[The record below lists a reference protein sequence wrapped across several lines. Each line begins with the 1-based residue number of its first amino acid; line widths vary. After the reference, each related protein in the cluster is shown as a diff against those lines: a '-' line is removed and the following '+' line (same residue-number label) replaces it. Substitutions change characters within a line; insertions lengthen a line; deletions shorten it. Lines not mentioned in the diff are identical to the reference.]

1 MADYTICPKF
11 IEQASI
17 NKNLLYD
24 VLWVFLPN
32 NSKRICVDTN
42 EVIIDEY
49 NKTVKNDKELLDWYR
64 FLTMRR
70 ELNIA
75 KTEID
80 KNDEPLQLNICR
92 NSLDKLLI
100 SDCRSHYNSYS
111 EIINKAGIKVLDK
124 NLAAVHLNYGGID
137 FPLNTTNSK
146 LKITEENVFSVVKD
160 ICQEFKDLIE
170 NKGMFKL
177 LVNKAGERVPE
188 KTAQL
193 LFFGVAYSYCSANDL
208 KLSPEVDSGNG
219 PVDFNLSQGFKA
231 NINVEMKIADN
242 KKLEK
247 GLWSQLE
254 IYNRAEN
261 SYKSIYLIVKYDDLY
276 DKKIAQLE
284 RVLIYRK
291 GRGENL
297 PELVIVDSTFKESAS
312 TR

>member
-17 NKNLLYD
+17 HKNLLFD
-24 VLWVFLPN
+24 VLWVFIPE

-42 EVIIDEY
+42 EAIFAEY

-64 FLTMRR
+64 YLTMRK
-70 ELNIA
+70 EISIA
-75 KTEID
+75 RTEID
-80 KNDEPLQLNICR
+80 NTDEPLQLKICR

-100 SDCRSHYNSYS
+100 SDCRSHYSS
-111 EIINKAGIKVLDK
+111 FAKIINEAGIKVLDK
-124 NLAAVHLNYGGID
+124 NLAAVHLNYGELD
-137 FPLNTTNSK
+137 FPLNTINSK
-146 LKITEENVFSVVKD
+146 LKITAENVFSVVQD
-160 ICQEFKDLIE
+160 ICHEFKDLIE
-170 NKGMFKL
+170 NKGLFKL
-177 LVNKAGERVPE
+177 LVNKEGERVSE

-193 LFFGVAYSYCSANDL
+193 LFFGVAYFYCSANDL

-231 NINVEMKIADN
+231 NVNVEMKIADN
-242 KKLEK
+242 KKIEK

-261 SYKSIYLIVKYDDLY
+261 AYKSIYLIIKYDDIY
-276 DKKIAQLE
+276 DNKIAQLE
-284 RVLIYRK
+284 SVLNYRK
-291 GRGENL
+291 ERGENL
-297 PELVIVDSTFKESAS
+297 PILIVVDSAFKESAS